1 MGKEVSTFGVTGRPS
16 NRPNNLLGFVVCA
29 GILAAIN
36 IYISPQINLAECA
49 LCTVTR
55 LTFVAMAGLFFL
67 GFIFNSISWLQ
78 RLFSAFNL
86 LLITLAVIAIMRNL
100 AQESRTAADQC
111 SQPVIDVLQI
121 NNLNDIISAY
131 QNASVCPVQEWQLG
145 VLSYAHLSLIA
156 LAGLTVVVWKL
167 MTKKSR
173 RRDAF
178 FR

>member
-16 NRPNNLLGFVVCA
+16 YRSNNLLGFVICA
-29 GILAAIN
+29 GILGAIN
-36 IYISPQINLAECA
+36 IYISPLLNLAECA

-67 GFIFNSISWLQ
+67 GFIFNSSVWLQ
-78 RLFSAFNL
+78 RLFSIISL
-86 LLITLAVIAIMRNL
+86 LLIALTATASIRNL
-100 AQESRTAADQC
+100 AQESRTATEQC
-111 SQPVIDVLQI
+111 IQPVVDVLKI
-121 NNLNDIISAY
+121 NNLDSIIAAY

-156 LAGLTVVVWKL
+156 LAGLTVVVWKI
-167 MTKKSR
+167 MTKKV
-173 RRDAF
+173 RRDTF

>member
-1 MGKEVSTFGVTGRPS
+1 MGKEVSIFGVTGRPS
-16 NRPNNLLGFVVCA
+16 YRSNNLLGFVVCA

-36 IYISPQINLAECA
+36 IYINPQINLTECA

-67 GFIFNSISWLQ
+67 GFIFNSIGWLQ
-78 RLFSAFNL
+78 RLFSVFNL
-86 LLITLAVIAIMRNL
+86 LLIALAAIASMRNL
-100 AQESRTAADQC
+100 AQESRTAAEQC
-111 SQPVIDVLQI
+111 SQPIINVLNI
-121 NNLNDIISAY
+121 NNLDSVVSAY
-131 QNASVCPVQEWQLG
+131 QKASVCPVQDWQLG

-167 MTKKSR
+167 MTKKA